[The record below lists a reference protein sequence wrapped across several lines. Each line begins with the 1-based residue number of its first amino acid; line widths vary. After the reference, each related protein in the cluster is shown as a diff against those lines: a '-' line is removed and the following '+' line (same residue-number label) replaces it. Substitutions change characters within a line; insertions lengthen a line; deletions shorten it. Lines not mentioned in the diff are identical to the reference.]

1 MPPPSQELVEHEL
14 HEDVKNDQ
22 LPHIKA
28 IEPEE
33 ESIELENVAKTNE
46 VSDITDICSGSTK
59 NQLKCLIEE

>member
-46 VSDITDICSGSTK
+46 VSDITDICSGSQK
-59 NQLKCLIEE
+59 IS